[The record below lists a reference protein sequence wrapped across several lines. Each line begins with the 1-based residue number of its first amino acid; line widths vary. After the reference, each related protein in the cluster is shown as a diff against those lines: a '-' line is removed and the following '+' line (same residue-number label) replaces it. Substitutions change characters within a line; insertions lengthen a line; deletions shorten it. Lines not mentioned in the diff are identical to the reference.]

1 MVRGRSRATN
11 NTEGNPNTT
20 TTIIL
25 TGPAKLKRL
34 SMSVKGDELLPWN
47 AGKFSWRWVFRDRG
61 CYYHDLF
68 TQKIVHFFHIFV
80 HRSIE
85 RMLKYTR
92 TSRYNYQFIN
102 LNLYFLIREECSLS
116 SKNI

>member
-11 NTEGNPNTT
+11 NTEGDPNTT

-68 TQKIVHFFHIFV
+68 TQKIVHFFSYFRPSV
-80 HRSIE
+80 NRTNVKLYSYFSLQLSIHKFKFLLSNKR
-85 RMLKYTR
+85 RMLA
-92 TSRYNYQFIN
+92 
-102 LNLYFLIREECSLS
+102 FL
-116 SKNI
+116 